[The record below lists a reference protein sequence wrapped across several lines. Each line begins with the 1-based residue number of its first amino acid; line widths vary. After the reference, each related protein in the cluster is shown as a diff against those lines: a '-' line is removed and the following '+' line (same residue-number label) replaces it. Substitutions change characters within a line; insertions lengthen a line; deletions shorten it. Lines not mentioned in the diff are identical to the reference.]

1 MEGGREGDREPSSRQ
16 RGQYRPHQGQS
27 CCFYKEASEALVP
40 GGEEDG
46 NDSGVPKY
54 ESCFLQAV
62 SFLSLGAFRQRLE
75 DILAMALKQDF
86 HLK

>member
-1 MEGGREGDREPSSRQ
+1 MEGGREGDTESLHLGREVSTGHIKASL
-16 RGQYRPHQGQS
+16 
-27 CCFYKEASEALVP
+27 FYKEASGALVP

-62 SFLSLGAFRQRLE
+62 SFLSLGAFRQGLE